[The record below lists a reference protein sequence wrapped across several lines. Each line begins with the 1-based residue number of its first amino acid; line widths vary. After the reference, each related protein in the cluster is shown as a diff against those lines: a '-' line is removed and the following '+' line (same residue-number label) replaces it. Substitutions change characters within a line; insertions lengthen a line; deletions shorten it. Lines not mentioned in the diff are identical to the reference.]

1 MNFLLDQYLN
11 TTTVGVVLFAILVFS
26 YYYLLR
32 RSNSKSAK
40 GPKPPEA
47 AGKWPVIGHLQLLTG
62 SGTRLPHFVLG
73 ELADKYGPVFS
84 IRIGVHPAL
93 VVSGWEVAKE
103 LFTKHDVNV
112 STRPKLTVG
121 KLLGYNYANFGFAP
135 YDAYWR
141 EMRKITNLELLS
153 NRRLELL
160 KHIRAN
166 EVENAVK
173 ETYKLW
179 TEKRNGSG
187 SGGILVDMQQWFGDM
202 TFNVI
207 LRMVAGK
214 RYFVGGDSDEKEVRR
229 CRKAMREFFD
239 LGGIF
244 VLRDAVPYLGWLD
257 LGGYEKAMK
266 KTAKELDSLG
276 QEWLEEHRRKRELSG
291 EPDANDH
298 QEQDFMDVLLSV
310 VDGANLPGYDADTI
324 IKATTTTIIIGG
336 TDTTTVN
343 LSWTLSL
350 LLNNRYT
357 LEKVQE
363 ELDNIVGKER
373 LLKESDIDKL
383 VYLQAVV
390 KESMRLHPA
399 GPLSGA
405 REFSQDCTV
414 GGYHV
419 PRGTRLLI
427 NLWKLQTDPRV
438 WSDPMEFK
446 PERFLGSTS
455 KHKDVDVKGQH
466 FELIPFGAGR
476 RACPGMAFGLQMTH
490 LALASLLQAYEVSTV
505 SNAQVDMTGTPG
517 LTNNR
522 AIPLEVLLQP
532 RLPAHL
538 YR

>member
-93 VVSGWEVAKE
+93 VVSGW
-103 LFTKHDVNV
+103 
-112 STRPKLTVG
+112 
-121 KLLGYNYANFGFAP
+121 
-135 YDAYWR
+135 
-141 EMRKITNLELLS
+141 ELLS

-373 LLKESDIDKL
+373 L
-383 VYLQAVV
+383 
-390 KESMRLHPA
+390 
-399 GPLSGA
+399 
-405 REFSQDCTV
+405 
-414 GGYHV
+414 
-419 PRGTRLLI
+419 
-427 NLWKLQTDPRV
+427 
-438 WSDPMEFK
+438 
-446 PERFLGSTS
+446 
-455 KHKDVDVKGQH
+455 
-466 FELIPFGAGR
+466 